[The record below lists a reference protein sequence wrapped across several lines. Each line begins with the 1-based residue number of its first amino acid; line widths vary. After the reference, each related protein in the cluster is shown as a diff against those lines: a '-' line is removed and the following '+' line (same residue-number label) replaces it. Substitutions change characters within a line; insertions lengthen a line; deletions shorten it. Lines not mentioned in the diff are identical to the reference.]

1 MARAPID
8 TTIVPSVLDRLLDD
22 DPARLGKLPFGG
34 KFQTIR
40 DLRMAAARTLN
51 KLVAARQE
59 LGDEVAQEVTELNK
73 YFVALK
79 LPDIGSLNP
88 IDLKDRVALVRQ
100 LKEAVAVLERT
111 VSEPITRQFHNVRQL
126 RNVVARDLEAMLNTR
141 QESLTQL
148 TEEFTELQNSLL
160 TYGLPDVTSYSL
172 DSLDDRNQV
181 RRAVEGTVAAFEP
194 RLEQIRV
201 TLQHGRDTDR
211 GLNFRIDAMLRVDP
225 APEPVTFD
233 AILEL
238 DTHQY
243 VVRGQS

>member
-1 MARAPID
+1 M
-8 TTIVPSVLDRLLDD
+8 
-22 DPARLGKLPFGG
+22 
-34 KFQTIR
+34 
-40 DLRMAAARTLN
+40 M
-51 KLVAARQE
+51 VAAKQPQREE
-59 LGDEVAQEVTELNK
+59 LAEELAEINK
-73 YFVALK
+73 YFLASRLSDLGQLK
-79 LPDIGSLNP
+79 PNDSKDREEIVRR
-88 IDLKDRVALVRQ
+88 LKDALV
-100 LKEAVAVLERT
+100 ELERI
-111 VSEPITRQFHNVRQL
+111 VSEPLTSQFHTVRQL

>member
-1 MARAPID
+1 
-8 TTIVPSVLDRLLDD
+8 
-22 DPARLGKLPFGG
+22 
-34 KFQTIR
+34 
-40 DLRMAAARTLN
+40 
-51 KLVAARQE
+51 
-59 LGDEVAQEVTELNK
+59 
-73 YFVALK
+73 
-79 LPDIGSLNP
+79 
-88 IDLKDRVALVRQ
+88 
-100 LKEAVAVLERT
+100 
-111 VSEPITRQFHNVRQL
+111 
-126 RNVVARDLEAMLNTR
+126 MLNTR

-148 TEEFTELQNSLL
+148 TNEFAELQSSLL
-160 TYGLPDVTSYSL
+160 SYGLPDVTSYSL
-172 DSLDDRNQV
+172 DSLEDKNQV
-181 RRAVEGTVAAFEP
+181 RRAVEDTVAAFEP

>member
-22 DPARLGKLPFGG
+22 DPARFGKLPFGG

-40 DLRMAAARTLN
+40 DLRMTAARTLN

-59 LGDEVAQEVTELNK
+59 LGAEVAQELTELNK

-79 LPDIGSLNP
+79 LPDMGSLNP
-88 IDLKDRVALVRQ
+88 FDSKDRAALVRQ
-100 LKEAVAVLERT
+100 LKEAIADLERT
-111 VSEPITRQFHNVRQL
+111 VSEPITSQFHNVRQL

-141 QESLTQL
+141 QESLMQL

-201 TLQHGRDTDR
+201 TLQHGRDSDR

-243 VVRGQS
+243 VVRGQR

>member
-1 MARAPID
+1 
-8 TTIVPSVLDRLLDD
+8 
-22 DPARLGKLPFGG
+22 
-34 KFQTIR
+34 
-40 DLRMAAARTLN
+40 
-51 KLVAARQE
+51 
-59 LGDEVAQEVTELNK
+59 
-73 YFVALK
+73 
-79 LPDIGSLNP
+79 
-88 IDLKDRVALVRQ
+88 
-100 LKEAVAVLERT
+100 
-111 VSEPITRQFHNVRQL
+111 
-126 RNVVARDLEAMLNTR
+126 VARDLEAMLNTR
-141 QESLTQL
+141 QESLMQL

-201 TLQHGRDTDR
+201 TLQHGRDSDR

-243 VVRGQS
+243 VVRGQR

>member
-1 MARAPID
+1 MSKSPSYIS
-8 TTIVPSVLDRLLDD
+8 IVPSILDRLLDD
-22 DPARLGKLPFGG
+22 DPARIGKLPIEG
-34 KFQTIR
+34 KYRSIR
-40 DLRMAAARTLN
+40 ELRTATRRTLN
-51 KLVAARQE
+51 MMVAAKQPQSEE
-59 LGDEVAQEVTELNK
+59 LAEELAEINK
-73 YFVALK
+73 YFLASRLSDLGQLK
-79 LPDIGSLNP
+79 PNDSKDREEIVRR
-88 IDLKDRVALVRQ
+88 LKDALV
-100 LKEAVAVLERT
+100 ELERI
-111 VSEPITRQFHNVRQL
+111 VSEPLTSQFHTVRQL

-181 RRAVEGTVAAFEP
+181 RRAVEDTIAAFEP
-194 RLEQIRV
+194 RLEQVRV
-201 TLQHGRDTDR
+201 TLQPGRDKDR

>member
-1 MARAPID
+1 MARAPSD
-8 TTIVPSVLDRLLDD
+8 TNIVPSVLDRLLDD
-22 DPARLGKLPFGG
+22 NPARFGKLPVGG

-40 DLRMAAARTLN
+40 DLRGAAGRTLS
-51 KLVAARQE
+51 KLVSAKKE
-59 LGDEVAQEVTELNK
+59 LGEEVPQEVTELNK

-79 LPDIGSLNP
+79 LPDIGSLDP
-88 IDLKDRVALVRQ
+88 SDAKDRAELVRQ
-100 LKEAVAVLERT
+100 LKEAVTDLERN
-111 VSEPITRQFHNVRQL
+111 VSEPTTNQFYTVRQL

-148 TEEFTELQNSLL
+148 TEEFAELQNSLL

-201 TLQHGRDTDR
+201 TLQHGRDMDR